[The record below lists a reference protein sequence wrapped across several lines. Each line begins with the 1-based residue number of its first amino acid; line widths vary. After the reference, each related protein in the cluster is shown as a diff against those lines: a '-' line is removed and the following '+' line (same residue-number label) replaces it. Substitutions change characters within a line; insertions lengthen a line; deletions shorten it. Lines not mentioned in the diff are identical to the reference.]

1 MQPWSRDPSQLWG
14 SQPCPRAQSPV
25 PGSPWHPA
33 PEAPSPCT
41 PISTGT
47 PITIPVLPGST
58 LESRGNLYTHRD
70 LGLLNTGVG
79 KGPCKARLFQ
89 PQDTSLSQHCVLQ
102 QWLCQA
108 PGAGHKSIPLPWEKA
123 AEAPTALPSWL
134 NFPVSNWHALNWTGM
149 QFGSTD
155 PAQNQGVQR
164 DH

>member
-1 MQPWSRDPSQLWG
+1 MEQRPLPAVGVPALPQGTEPCARQPLAP
-14 SQPCPRAQSPV
+14 
-25 PGSPWHPA
+25 SPWHPA
-33 PEAPSPCT
+33 LAH

-58 LESRGNLYTHRD
+58 LDNRGNLYTHRD

-79 KGPCKARLFQ
+79 KAPCKARLFQ